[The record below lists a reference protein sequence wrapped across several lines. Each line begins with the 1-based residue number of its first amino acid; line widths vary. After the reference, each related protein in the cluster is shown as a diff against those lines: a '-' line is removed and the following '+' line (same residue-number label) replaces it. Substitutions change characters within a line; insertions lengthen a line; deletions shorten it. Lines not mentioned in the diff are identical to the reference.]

1 LTCDIEFLIDHR
13 QIKPLAAISIPNS
26 QKKTPLKRIGA
37 AASRAPPT
45 EPRVSA
51 NAFKAVPSSVNREQA
66 SQMIAE
72 DNDTDIIE
80 VSVTS
85 SVSATSASKRS
96 NRSSSPLEPASKKS
110 KTTATVAVELLAS
123 KIPELRP
130 GAEVNH
136 KRPKASD
143 YEDVVE
149 ALILRAAF
157 EYESLISTVNAF
169 PGTTLR
175 HKWANQAWKNA
186 GLDADE
192 NYKLTDRISSLVR

>member
-1 LTCDIEFLIDHR
+1 
-13 QIKPLAAISIPNS
+13 
-26 QKKTPLKRIGA
+26 
-37 AASRAPPT
+37 
-45 EPRVSA
+45 
-51 NAFKAVPSSVNREQA
+51 
-66 SQMIAE
+66 MIAE
-72 DNDTDIIE
+72 DDDTDIIE
-80 VSVTS
+80 TPP

-96 NRSSSPLEPASKKS
+96 NPSSSPLGPASKKS
-110 KTTATVAVELLAS
+110 KTTATEAVELLAL
-123 KIPELRP
+123 KIPELRA

-157 EYESLISTVNAF
+157 EYESLISTINAF

-192 NYKLTDRISSLVR
+192 NYKLTDRISSLVRRRLPYSDYTNFLTWIALQMWITYMWSCFSPHLPPHGQHLRF

>member
-1 LTCDIEFLIDHR
+1 
-13 QIKPLAAISIPNS
+13 
-26 QKKTPLKRIGA
+26 
-37 AASRAPPT
+37 
-45 EPRVSA
+45 
-51 NAFKAVPSSVNREQA
+51 
-66 SQMIAE
+66 MIAE
-72 DNDTDIIE
+72 DNDADIIE
-80 VSVTS
+80 VSVTP

-96 NRSSSPLEPASKKS
+96 NRSSSPLGPASKKS
-110 KTTATVAVELLAS
+110 KTTASVAVELLAS
-123 KIPELRP
+123 KIPELRA

-192 NYKLTDRISSLVR
+192 NYKLTDRISSLVRCHLLYSDHTNCLTWIATQTWITYTWSCFGPYSPPRGQHLRF

>member
-1 LTCDIEFLIDHR
+1 M
-13 QIKPLAAISIPNS
+13 
-26 QKKTPLKRIGA
+26 KRIGA

-45 EPRVSA
+45 EPWVSA

-66 SQMIAE
+66 SQMIVE
-72 DNDTDIIE
+72 DDDTDIIK
-80 VSVTS
+80 TAP

-96 NRSSSPLEPASKKS
+96 NPSSSPLGPASKKS
-110 KTTATVAVELLAS
+110 KTTATEAVELLAL
-123 KIPELRP
+123 KIPELRA
-130 GAEVNH
+130 GTEVNH

-157 EYESLISTVNAF
+157 EYELLISTINAF
-169 PGTTLR
+169 PGTTLQ
-175 HKWANQAWKNA
+175 HKWANQAWKNV

-192 NYKLTDRISSLVR
+192 NYKLTDCISSLVR

>member
-1 LTCDIEFLIDHR
+1 
-13 QIKPLAAISIPNS
+13 
-26 QKKTPLKRIGA
+26 
-37 AASRAPPT
+37 
-45 EPRVSA
+45 
-51 NAFKAVPSSVNREQA
+51 
-66 SQMIAE
+66 MIAE
-72 DNDTDIIE
+72 DDDTDIIE
-80 VSVTS
+80 TPP

-96 NRSSSPLEPASKKS
+96 NPSSSPLGPASKKS
-110 KTTATVAVELLAS
+110 KTTATEAVELLAL
-123 KIPELRP
+123 KIPELRA

-157 EYESLISTVNAF
+157 EYESLISTINAF

-186 GLDADE
+186 GLDVDE
-192 NYKLTDRISSLVR
+192 NYKLTDRISSLVCHCLPYSDYTNFLTWIASQMWITYTWSCFSPHSPPRG

>member
-1 LTCDIEFLIDHR
+1 M
-13 QIKPLAAISIPNS
+13 
-26 QKKTPLKRIGA
+26 KRIGA

-51 NAFKAVPSSVNREQA
+51 NAFKAVPPSVNREHA

-72 DNDTDIIE
+72 DIDADIHASQMIAEDDDVDVRE
-80 VSVTS
+80 VSVTPS
-85 SVSATSASKRS
+85 LPATSASKRS
-96 NRSSSPLEPASKKS
+96 TPSSSPLGPASKKS
-110 KTTATVAVELLAS
+110 KTTATVAVEPLAL
-123 KIPELRP
+123 KIPELRA

-175 HKWANQAWKNA
+175 HKWANQVWKNA
-186 GLDADE
+186 GLDAGE